1 MDHGGSVIFRFVLA
15 CCICLVFVA
24 CSDAPSD
31 SPPPA
36 SPAAEA
42 PVTGTSAHV
51 VNVKVE
57 EVASVTMRDVLVLP
71 GQTQAL
77 HDVRLAA
84 QRGGVVEWTG
94 VTEGD
99 VVRAGQPIVRIDLTA
114 LGAALDRARANL
126 SLAEDQARR
135 RRDLHAR
142 GVLAKEELDQARNE
156 LTSARTRLREAEID
170 YDHGTVISTL
180 DGVVNALHVDPGEFV
195 GEGDPVADIV
205 DAATMRVNFD
215 VPEGDVRFLVQ
226 GQDVT
231 VHVDAYP
238 ERRWTGKV
246 DFVAWKADPATRTF
260 QVRVVVDNADG
271 HIRPGMIARGA
282 FLRRLIQGAVTAPL
296 FTVQDKGGE
305 RIVFVEQDGAASAR
319 TVALG
324 VIEGDRVQVLE
335 GLEPGDRLIVAGHME
350 VEDGTRV
357 NVR

>member
-1 MDHGGSVIFRFVLA
+1 MVD
-15 CCICLVFVA
+15 
-24 CSDAPSD
+24 
-31 SPPPA
+31 
-36 SPAAEA
+36 
-42 PVTGTSAHV
+42 
-51 VNVKVE
+51 VKVE
-57 EVASVTMRDVLVLP
+57 EVVSVTMRDVLVLP

-84 QRGGVVEWTG
+84 QRGGVVEWAG

-99 VVRAGQPIVRIDLTA
+99 VVRAGQPIARIDLTA

-126 SLAEDQARR
+126 GLAEDQVRR
-135 RRDLHAR
+135 RSDLYAR

-156 LTSARTRLREAEID
+156 LTSARTRLREAEVD
-170 YDHGTVISTL
+170 YDHGTVTSTL

-215 VPEGDVRFLVQ
+215 VPEGDVRFLAQ

-238 ERRWTGKV
+238 ERRWAGRI

-282 FLRRLIQGAVTAPL
+282 FLRRLIEGAVTAPL

-305 RIVFVEQDGAASAR
+305 RIVFVERDGTAFAR

-335 GLEPGDRLIVAGHME
+335 GLEPGDRLIVAGHAE

>member
-1 MDHGGSVIFRFVLA
+1 
-15 CCICLVFVA
+15 
-24 CSDAPSD
+24 
-31 SPPPA
+31 
-36 SPAAEA
+36 
-42 PVTGTSAHV
+42 VTL
-51 VNVKVE
+51 
-57 EVASVTMRDVLVLP
+57 RDVLVLP

-84 QRGGVVEWTG
+84 QRGGVVEWAG

-99 VVRAGQPIVRIDLTA
+99 VVRAGQPIARIDLTA

-126 SLAEDQARR
+126 GLAEDQVRR
-135 RRDLHAR
+135 RSDLYAR

-156 LTSARTRLREAEID
+156 LTSARTRLREAEVD
-170 YDHGTVISTL
+170 YDHGTVTSTL

-215 VPEGDVRFLVQ
+215 VPEGDVRFLAQ

-231 VHVDAYP
+231 VRVDAYP
-238 ERRWTGKV
+238 ERRWAGRI

-282 FLRRLIQGAVTAPL
+282 FLRRLIEGAVTAPL

-305 RIVFVEQDGAASAR
+305 RIVFVERDGAASAR

-335 GLEPGDRLIVAGHME
+335 GLEPGDRLIVAGHAE

>member
-1 MDHGGSVIFRFVLA
+1 MIFRFAVAL
-15 CCICLVFVA
+15 CTCLVFAA
-24 CSDAPSD
+24 CSDSPSD
-31 SPPPA
+31 SPA
-36 SPAAEA
+36 VET
-42 PVTGTSAHV
+42 PVPGASAHV
-51 VNVKVE
+51 VDVKVE

-84 QRGGVVEWTG
+84 QRGGVVEWAG

-99 VVRAGQPIVRIDLTA
+99 VVRAGQPIARIDLTP

-126 SLAEDQARR
+126 GLAEDQVRR
-135 RRDLHAR
+135 RSDLYAR

-156 LTSARTRLREAEID
+156 LTSARTRLREAEVD
-170 YDHGTVISTL
+170 YDHGTVTSTL

-215 VPEGDVRFLVQ
+215 VPEGDVRFLAQ

-238 ERRWTGKV
+238 ERRWAGRI

-282 FLRRLIQGAVTAPL
+282 FLRRLIEGAVTAPL

-305 RIVFVEQDGAASAR
+305 RIVFVERDGTAFAR

-335 GLEPGDRLIVAGHME
+335 GLEPGDRLIVAGHAE

>member
-1 MDHGGSVIFRFVLA
+1 MVD
-15 CCICLVFVA
+15 
-24 CSDAPSD
+24 
-31 SPPPA
+31 
-36 SPAAEA
+36 
-42 PVTGTSAHV
+42 
-51 VNVKVE
+51 VKVE
-57 EVASVTMRDVLVLP
+57 EVASVTMSDVLVLP

-84 QRGGVVEWTG
+84 QRGGVVEWAG

-99 VVRAGQPIVRIDLTA
+99 VVRAGQPIARIDLTA

-126 SLAEDQARR
+126 GLAEDQVRR
-135 RRDLHAR
+135 RSDLYAR

-156 LTSARTRLREAEID
+156 LTSARTRLREAEVD
-170 YDHGTVISTL
+170 YDHGTVTSTL

-215 VPEGDVRFLVQ
+215 VPEGDVRFLAQ

-238 ERRWTGKV
+238 ERRWAGRI

-282 FLRRLIQGAVTAPL
+282 FLRRLIEGAVTAPL

-305 RIVFVEQDGAASAR
+305 RIVFVERDGTAFAR

-335 GLEPGDRLIVAGHME
+335 GLEPGDRLIVAGHAE

>member
-1 MDHGGSVIFRFVLA
+1 MIFRLVLA

-24 CSDAPSD
+24 CSDAPLD

-57 EVASVTMRDVLVLP
+57 EVASVAMRDVLRLP

-84 QRGGVVEWTG
+84 QRSGVVEWAG

-99 VVRAGQPIVRIDLTA
+99 VVRAGQPIARIDLAA

-156 LTSARTRLREAEID
+156 LTSARTRLREAEVD

-215 VPEGDVRFLVQ
+215 VPEGDVRFLAQ
-226 GQDVT
+226 GQVVT

-282 FLRRLIQGAVTAPL
+282 FLRRLIEGAVTAPL

-319 TVALG
+319 TVTLG

-335 GLEPGDRLIVAGHME
+335 GLEPGDRLIVAGHTE